1 MGLAPLT
8 RPAGQMPQTDL
19 HSYRLMPLSSCP
31 ILGSSAASGLPSG
44 VLFSGRSFE
53 AASDNSLSCCGRYN
67 LRNSLHQ
74 GVAAIGDDGHLIF
87 AVNSWVSGQRCT
99 VMGAFDPMG
108 KPIAPTRPQQ
118 DLLGKYF
125 RSPER
130 PIVLDSKAK
139 SDIGFKTNG
148 LNPNV
153 GVYVGNKTIIFD
165 VKARSS
171 DGNTEGSATIT
182 TDFNGKVQDQLYKL
196 STKDKNSSLS
206 GTYEHK
212 GTQTTESV
220 EASWEKWS
228 LAGKHSRDG
237 ASRSREL
244 DLSYRA
250 TDNITIKASWRPDVK
265 LPSTPPRITDYSI
278 FSATNHN
285 TPPAPPN
292 YSNYMITF
300 EIKWP

>member
-8 RPAGQMPQTDL
+8 RPTGQTSQTDFG
-19 HSYRLMPLSSCP
+19 SYRLIPLSSCP
-31 ILGSSAASGLPSG
+31 ILGGDMTSGLPSG

-87 AVNSWVSGQRCT
+87 AVNSWISGRRCM
-99 VMGAFDPMG
+99 VMGAFDPLG
-108 KPIAPTRPQQ
+108 KPVPPTKPQQ

-125 RSPER
+125 QSPER

-139 SDIGFKTNG
+139 SDIGFRTNG

-165 VKARSS
+165 VNARST
-171 DGNTEGSATIT
+171 DGKIAGSTTIT

-196 STKDKNSSLS
+196 SAKDGNSSLNGS
-206 GTYEHK
+206 YERK
-212 GTQTTESV
+212 GTQTTETL

-228 LAGKHSRDG
+228 MAGKHSQDG
-237 ASRSREL
+237 ASRNREL

-250 TDNITIKASWRPDVK
+250 TDKITIKASWRPDLK
-265 LPSTPPRITDYSI
+265 PPSTPPRITDYSI
-278 FSATNHN
+278 FSANN
-285 TPPAPPN
+285 RNPPPAAPN
-292 YSNYMITF
+292 YSNYMITL
-300 EIKWP
+300 EIKLP